1 MPRPTVAPS
10 PTGSTA
16 TSCASETLA
25 AMTEAQ
31 RIGQLFSVGLDR
43 DRLDAAS
50 KSAILHS
57 HFGSVWLRTKT
68 SVGVDGVRDLT
79 QQVQALATDATTDG
93 VRFFIAANQEGGLV
107 QAVSGPGFDT
117 IPSALAQGELPASAL
132 EERASRWGSQLRAA
146 GINLDFAPVADVVPP
161 GADATNAPIGQL
173 RREYGHD
180 PTTVATHV
188 GAFIRGMTDAGIA
201 TTAKHF
207 PGLGRVVGNT
217 DFTSQVVDGVTTTD
231 DPYLQPFATAIDDHV
246 PFVMASLAT
255 YERIDPDHLAALS
268 PAVMRTLLRDDL
280 GFRGVIM
287 SDSLT
292 AKAVSAIPAGRRAID
307 FIEAGGD
314 LIVVGPIA
322 TGVAMADALVA
333 EADNSPAFRKLIDAA
348 ALRVLAAKRA
358 AGLFDCAG

>member
-1 MPRPTVAPS
+1 
-10 PTGSTA
+10 
-16 TSCASETLA
+16 
-25 AMTEAQ
+25 MTEEQ
-31 RIGQLFSVGLDR
+31 RIGQLFLVGLDR

-50 KSAILHS
+50 KAAILDS

-79 QQVQALATDATTDG
+79 RQVQVLASEAATDG
-93 VRFFIAANQEGGLV
+93 VHFFIAANQEGGRV
-107 QAVSGPGFDT
+107 QALSGPGFDT
-117 IPSALAQGELPASAL
+117 IPSALVQGKLSPSTV
-132 EERASRWGSQLRAA
+132 EERAFRWGSQLRAA

-161 GADATNAPIGQL
+161 GTDATNAPIGQL
-173 RREYGHD
+173 QREYGHD
-180 PTTVATHV
+180 PATVATDV
-188 GAFIRGMTDAGIA
+188 GAFIHGMKDAGIE

-217 DFTSQVVDGVTTTD
+217 DFTSQVIDRVTTTD
-231 DPYLQPFATAIDDHV
+231 DPYLHPFATAIDDRV
-246 PFVMASLAT
+246 PFVMVSLAT
-255 YERIDPDHLAALS
+255 YERIDPDHLAAFS

-292 AKAVSAIPAGRRAID
+292 AKAVSAIPPGRRAID
-307 FIEAGGD
+307 FIDAGGD

-322 TGVAMADALVA
+322 TGVTMANTLVA
-333 EADNSPAFRKLIDAA
+333 EADRDPGFRKVVDAA
-348 ALRVLAAKRA
+348 TLRILEAKRA